1 MINFEKLIVHNF
13 GSYSH
18 SEVNLQNKGFC
29 LVTGKNEFKK
39 DNAHSNGSGKSFL
52 WNAICYVLTGET
64 VNGLHTNLKNI
75 NITEDPTCYVTLIFT
90 ENSDHYQITR
100 HVTPKS
106 DLKIIKN
113 DIDLSGKGIRESE
126 KKLSELLPDLTKN
139 LITST
144 IIIGQGMP
152 NKFSSFSPSG
162 RKELLEKL
170 TRADFM
176 IEDIKQRVSTRLT
189 DLGIELRALEDAH
202 LARQS
207 QLNIHNQSVRLKT
220 ATLETLVK
228 PDFETQIAAYL
239 DSITKFD
246 KELTE
251 HAETDSRTELA
262 LNNASN
268 ELFRLNTEKSKELDA
283 LKAELDRAN
292 TELIQK
298 QATLKAEIQ
307 GLNRQIAQYEAIKD
321 ICPTCGQHIPGAHK
335 PDTSS
340 LKEQVKIKSAD
351 LVATEETLKTHNMEY
366 QARFTAISSNYEQQM
381 WGAQT
386 ASTSLREQLTALRNT
401 CKSIEQSKFNA
412 QQSINRLQYERDT
425 WDTNYANLVEEI
437 NNLNTLLTQLSAE
450 LATLD
455 SSIEDKN
462 EHIKVVKKM
471 DTLIKRDFRGYLL
484 SNIILY
490 INKKAKEYCNIV
502 FGTQDLEVALEGND
516 LNISY
521 CGKMFDNLSG
531 GEKQRVDLILQFA
544 IRNMLTAYLNFN
556 SNILVLDEI
565 TDFLDKKSCA
575 AVLELVTKELNTI
588 ESVFIISHHAAELE
602 LPIDSELKVV
612 KNEDGISEIL
622 AGV

>member
-13 GSYSH
+13 GSYNH

-29 LVTGKNEFKK
+29 LVTGKNECKK
-39 DNAHSNGSGKSFL
+39 DNAQSNGSGKSFL
-52 WNAICYVLTGET
+52 WNAICYALTGET

-75 NITEDPTCYVTLIFT
+75 NIIEDPACYVTLTFT
-90 ENSDHYQITR
+90 EGSDHYQITR
-100 HVTPKS
+100 HIAPKS

-126 KKLSELLPDLTKN
+126 KKLNELLPDLTKN

-176 IEDIKQRVSTRLT
+176 IEDIKQRVNARLADLATETRS
-189 DLGIELRALEDAH
+189 LEDAH

-207 QLNIHNQSVRLKT
+207 QLNLHSQAIRQKT
-220 ATLETLVK
+220 AVLETLVK
-228 PDFETQIAAYL
+228 PDFEAQIAVHL
-239 DSITKFD
+239 ESIAKFD
-246 KELTE
+246 KELAE
-251 HAETDSRTELA
+251 YAETDGRTELA

-283 LKAELDRAN
+283 LKAELDSAN

-298 QATLKAEIQ
+298 QATLRAEIQ
-307 GLNRQIAQYEAIKD
+307 SLNRQIAQYEAIKD
-321 ICPTCGQHIPGAHK
+321 TCPTCGQHIPGAHK
-335 PDTSS
+335 PDTSE
-340 LKEQVKIKSAD
+340 LRAQVQIKTAD
-351 LVATEETLKTHNMEY
+351 LSVIEETIKTHTNEY
-366 QARFTAISSNYEQQM
+366 QTRFTAISSSYEQKM

-386 ASTSLREQLTALRNT
+386 AATSLKEQLTNLRNA
-401 CKSIEQSKFNA
+401 CKAIEQSKFNA
-412 QQSINRLQYERDT
+412 QQAINRLQYERDT
-425 WDTNYANLVEEI
+425 WDTNYANLVSEI
-437 NNLNTLLTQLSAE
+437 NNLNSLLSTLNAE
-450 LATLD
+450 LVTLD
-455 SSIEDKN
+455 ASIEDRN
-462 EHIKVVKKM
+462 EHTRMVKKM

-490 INKKAKEYCNIV
+490 INKKAKDYCNIV

-602 LPIDSELKVV
+602 LPVDSELKIV
-612 KNEDGISEIL
+612 KNESGISEIL

>member
-1 MINFEKLIVHNF
+1 MINFEKLILCNF
-13 GSYSH
+13 GSYKQA
-18 SEVNLQNKGFC
+18 EIELQNKGFC
-29 LVTGKNEFKK
+29 LVTGCNNFKK
-39 DNAHSNGSGKSFL
+39 DNAQSNGSGKSFL
-52 WNAICYVLTGET
+52 WNAICFALVGET
-64 VNGLHTNLKNI
+64 VSGLHTNLKNI
-75 NITEDPTCYVTLIFT
+75 NVPDDPNCYVSLIFS
-90 ENSDHYQITR
+90 EGNDHYQITR
-100 HVTPKS
+100 YVAPRS

-126 KKLSELLPDLTKN
+126 KKLQELLPDITKN

-176 IEDIKQRVSTRLT
+176 IEDIKQRVNSRLVELGAEIRTLEDTRLSK
-189 DLGIELRALEDAH
+189 
-202 LARQS
+202 QS
-207 QLNIHNQSVRLKT
+207 QLNVHTQALKSKT
-220 ATLETLVK
+220 ATLNSLVK
-228 PDFETQIAAYL
+228 PDFESQVATHLESVSLINN
-239 DSITKFD
+239 
-246 KELTE
+246 EL
-251 HAETDSRTELA
+251 AVQSETSARIELA

-268 ELFRLNTEKSKELDA
+268 ELFKLNTKKSKELDE
-283 LKAELDRAN
+283 LKAEFDEA
-292 TELIQK
+292 TTMLIQK

-307 GLNRQIAQYEAIKD
+307 GLNQQIKQYEAIKD
-321 ICPTCGQHIPGAHK
+321 TCPTCGQHIPGAHK

-340 LKEQVKIKSAD
+340 LIEQVKVKTID
-351 LVATEETLKTHNMEY
+351 LAAIENTLQTQNVEY
-366 QARFTAISSNYEQQM
+366 QTRFTKVSSNYEQLM

-386 ASTSLREQLTALRNT
+386 AVTSFKEQLTNLRNT
-401 CKSIEQSKFNA
+401 IRTLEQSKFNA
-412 QQSINRLQYERDT
+412 QQAINRLQYERDT
-425 WDTNYANLVEEI
+425 WDANYENLVLEI
-437 NNLNTLLTQLSAE
+437 KQIESLLTNLDTELTILNLN
-450 LATLD
+450 
-455 SSIEDKN
+455 IEDKN

-471 DTLIKRDFRGYLL
+471 DTLIRRDFRGYLL
-484 SNIILY
+484 SNIIIY
-490 INKKAKEYCNIV
+490 INKKAKEYCHVV

-588 ESVFIISHHAAELE
+588 ESVFIISHHATELE
-602 LPIDSELKVV
+602 LPIDSEIRII
-612 KNEDGISEIL
+612 KNELGISEIL
-622 AGV
+622 LGV

>member
-1 MINFEKLIVHNF
+1 
-13 GSYSH
+13 
-18 SEVNLQNKGFC
+18 
-29 LVTGKNEFKK
+29 
-39 DNAHSNGSGKSFL
+39 
-52 WNAICYVLTGET
+52 
-64 VNGLHTNLKNI
+64 
-75 NITEDPTCYVTLIFT
+75 
-90 ENSDHYQITR
+90 
-100 HVTPKS
+100 
-106 DLKIIKN
+106 
-113 DIDLSGKGIRESE
+113 
-126 KKLSELLPDLTKN
+126 
-139 LITST
+139 
-144 IIIGQGMP
+144 
-152 NKFSSFSPSG
+152 
-162 RKELLEKL
+162 
-170 TRADFM
+170 
-176 IEDIKQRVSTRLT
+176 
-189 DLGIELRALEDAH
+189 
-202 LARQS
+202 
-207 QLNIHNQSVRLKT
+207 
-220 ATLETLVK
+220 
-228 PDFETQIAAYL
+228 
-239 DSITKFD
+239 
-246 KELTE
+246 
-251 HAETDSRTELA
+251 
-262 LNNASN
+262 
-268 ELFRLNTEKSKELDA
+268 
-283 LKAELDRAN
+283 
-292 TELIQK
+292 
-298 QATLKAEIQ
+298 
-307 GLNRQIAQYEAIKD
+307 
-321 ICPTCGQHIPGAHK
+321 
-335 PDTSS
+335 
-340 LKEQVKIKSAD
+340 
-351 LVATEETLKTHNMEY
+351 
-366 QARFTAISSNYEQQM
+366 M

-401 CKSIEQSKFNA
+401 CKAVEQSKFNA

-425 WDTNYANLVEEI
+425 WDTNYTNLVEEI
-437 NNLNTLLTQLSAE
+437 NNLNALLTQLGTE

-462 EHIKVVKKM
+462 EHIKMVRKM